1 MSIHLSHMTVPL
13 LREASPADLPAL
25 VELENTAFPGDRI
38 SRRDWRHLLTS
49 PTALVTVSDDE
60 AGLTGCA
67 VLLTNRRTAVARLYS
82 LAVAPRARRQGIAQA
97 LLRQAMASSAGV
109 GAQLL
114 RLETRSDNLPAQRLF
129 AHLGFQ
135 PFRRVPDYYED
146 GAEAIRFQ
154 RLIERDC
161 LKQNLPH

>member
-1 MSIHLSHMTVPL
+1 MTVPY

-25 VELENTAFPGDRI
+25 IELENTAFAGDRI
-38 SRRDWRHLLTS
+38 GLRDWRNLLTS
-49 PTALVTVSDDE
+49 PSALVTVSDDA

-67 VLLTNRRTAVARLYS
+67 VVLTNRRTTVARLYS

-97 LLRQAMASSAGV
+97 LIREAMACSAGK

-114 RLETRSDNLPAQRLF
+114 RLETRSDNLAAQRLF
-129 AHLGFQ
+129 ARLGFR
-135 PFRRVPDYYED
+135 PFRRVPAYYED

-154 RLIERDC
+154 CLIDRDC
-161 LKQNLPH
+161 LGQSAPSLPQ